1 MVLAGSS
8 QVRCIMNTIPVEICE
23 YREIHDTAGMCF
35 PFCVFLYV
43 AKGSLS
49 VSFGAEPLMLE
60 HSDLVF
66 LPPGR
71 SLSCSSQGSRILL
84 LGLSDSFVDDHLN
97 VRPLPLLISPLE
109 PEKDYLPLKR
119 HILTIASRDRDSDC
133 DDLFVTGTVY
143 LLLSELR
150 SLIPENAAASGSSR
164 YAERVR
170 RIAEYID
177 LHYADNFSLTDLANA
192 FYLTPQYLST
202 FFREHFSSNFKTYLT
217 DKRLFYSLRDLRN
230 TRIPISEIA
239 LKNGFTSVS
248 AYQKNFLKVY
258 GCSPSEFRARHLK
271 KQAEAASGIRQ
282 TDFPSGRGKSIALAN
297 IAPEHTDFPNENGKA
312 FSLAN
317 AAPEQPGFSNE
328 NGKALSLANAA
339 PEHIDFPN
347 NPAQIAENAGVPVHL
362 SLSADCEARRLPHVN
377 RMINADSVHNLLSDR
392 FRLRLLRFCRDMHI
406 TCVRIKGLISSS
418 FIPMILPHYEHYYQN
433 VNTVLSFFFENGI
446 TPFIELSKLEMQFG
460 EEAFIAPHYNY
471 VARNERSFRLLE
483 SFLRHV
489 TRRWPASWLNS
500 WIFELSMLPRD
511 SADSY
516 AEYLSRVQK
525 LIRTYIP
532 GAAVGGPG
540 YDSNLYR
547 PHPEQILRAY
557 AQHNLHPDFFSAS
570 LHFLKKQDSD
580 TVGISS
586 DPDYLISNCRKLRD
600 LMTRSGLNLPLY
612 ITEWSAAALPSLPV
626 TASLYQSAFI
636 AGTWSR
642 LDSVCDLAGYSLFCD
657 TERTEN
663 FYDPAIYH
671 FGCGLLGNNFMPY
684 ASYYAYA
691 LCASLGNEVLAE
703 GSFYRFIRAEE
714 NHYQLLVFH
723 YSHFRPYSDPEITD
737 VTDFDRVYHL
747 FEENPPMD
755 LRIVIRGLKPGL
767 YRTTRT
773 SIDRDHGS
781 FLDTLIGEYTHSNI
795 GKVEFLQHTRM
806 PSGVQ
811 KDHRTDSSLPQERS
825 TYIRISDTMNIQLI
839 LEPHAVCLISLRRL
853 I

>member
-1 MVLAGSS
+1 
-8 QVRCIMNTIPVEICE
+8 MNTIPVEICE
-23 YREIHDTAGMCF
+23 YREIHDTTGICF
-35 PFCVFLYV
+35 PFCLFLYV

-49 VSFGAEPLMLE
+49 VSFGAEPLILE
-60 HSDLVF
+60 HSDLAF

-71 SLSCSSQGSRILL
+71 SFSCTSQGSRILL

-119 HILTIASRDRDSDC
+119 HILAIASRDRDSGC

-150 SLIPENAAASGSSR
+150 SLMPENTSASGSSR

-202 FFREHFSSNFKTYLT
+202 FFREHFSTNFKTYLT

-239 LKNGFTSVS
+239 LKNGFASVS

-258 GCSPSEFRARHLK
+258 GCSPSEFRARHQK

-282 TDFPSGRGKSIALAN
+282 TDLPSERGKSFALAN
-297 IAPEHTDFPNENGKA
+297 TAPEQTDFP
-312 FSLAN
+312 
-317 AAPEQPGFSNE
+317 
-328 NGKALSLANAA
+328 
-339 PEHIDFPN
+339 EH
-347 NPAQIAENAGVPVHL
+347 PAQIAENAGVPVHL
-362 SLSADCEARRLPHVN
+362 SLHADCEARRLPHVN

-446 TPFIELSKLEMQFG
+446 VPFIELSKLEMQFG

-489 TRRWPASWLNS
+489 TRRWPASWLNN

-516 AEYLSRVQK
+516 AEYLSRVQE

-547 PHPEQILRAY
+547 PAPEQILRAY
-557 AQHNLHPDFFSAS
+557 ARHNLHPDFFSAS
-570 LHFLKKQDSD
+570 LHFLKKQSSDS
-580 TVGISS
+580 VSISS

-600 LMTRSGLNLPLY
+600 IMARSGLNLPLY

-636 AGTWSR
+636 ACTWSR

-657 TERTEN
+657 TERTES

-795 GKVEFLQHTRM
+795 GKVEFLQHSRM
-806 PSGVQ
+806 PSGVR
-811 KDHRTDSSLPQERS
+811 KDYHTDSSLPQERN
-825 TYIRISDTMNIQLI
+825 TYIRISDTMDIQLI
-839 LEPHAVCLISLRRL
+839 LEPHAVCLINLRRL

>member
-1 MVLAGSS
+1 
-8 QVRCIMNTIPVEICE
+8 MNTIPVEICE
-23 YREIHDTAGMCF
+23 YREIHDTTGICF
-35 PFCVFLYV
+35 PFCLFLYV

-49 VSFGAEPLMLE
+49 VSFGAEPLILE
-60 HSDLVF
+60 HSDLAF

-71 SLSCSSQGSRILL
+71 SFSCTSQDSRILL

-119 HILTIASRDRDSDC
+119 HILAIASRDRDSGC

-150 SLIPENAAASGSSR
+150 SLMPENTSASGSSR

-202 FFREHFSSNFKTYLT
+202 FFREHFSTNFKTYLT

-239 LKNGFTSVS
+239 LKNGFASVS

-258 GCSPSEFRARHLK
+258 GCSPSEFRARHQK

-282 TDFPSGRGKSIALAN
+282 TDLPSERGKSFALAN
-297 IAPEHTDFPNENGKA
+297 TAPEQTDFP
-312 FSLAN
+312 
-317 AAPEQPGFSNE
+317 
-328 NGKALSLANAA
+328 
-339 PEHIDFPN
+339 EH
-347 NPAQIAENAGVPVHL
+347 PAQIAENAGVPVHL
-362 SLSADCEARRLPHVN
+362 SLHADCEARRLPHVN

-446 TPFIELSKLEMQFG
+446 VPFIELSKLEMQFG

-489 TRRWPASWLNS
+489 TRRWPASWLNN

-516 AEYLSRVQK
+516 AEYLSRVQE

-547 PHPEQILRAY
+547 PAPEQILRAY
-557 AQHNLHPDFFSAS
+557 ARHNLHPDFFSAS
-570 LHFLKKQDSD
+570 LHFLKKQSSDS
-580 TVGISS
+580 VSISS

-600 LMTRSGLNLPLY
+600 IMARSGLNLPLY
-612 ITEWSAAALPSLPV
+612 ITEWSAAALPSMPV

-636 AGTWSR
+636 ACTWSR

-657 TERTEN
+657 TERTES

-795 GKVEFLQHTRM
+795 GKVEFLQHSRM
-806 PSGVQ
+806 PSGVR
-811 KDHRTDSSLPQERS
+811 KDYHTDSSLPQERN
-825 TYIRISDTMNIQLI
+825 TYIRISDTMDIQLI
-839 LEPHAVCLISLRRL
+839 LEPHAVCLINLRRL

>member
-1 MVLAGSS
+1 
-8 QVRCIMNTIPVEICE
+8 MNTIPVEICE
-23 YREIHDTAGMCF
+23 YREIHDTTGICF
-35 PFCVFLYV
+35 PFCLFLYV

-49 VSFGAEPLMLE
+49 VSFGAEPLILE
-60 HSDLVF
+60 HSDLAF

-71 SLSCSSQGSRILL
+71 SFSCTSQDSRILL

-119 HILTIASRDRDSDC
+119 HILAIASRDRDSGC

-150 SLIPENAAASGSSR
+150 SLMPENTSASGSSR

-202 FFREHFSSNFKTYLT
+202 FFREHFSTNFKTYLT

-239 LKNGFTSVS
+239 LKNGFASVS

-258 GCSPSEFRARHLK
+258 GCSPSEFRARHQK

-282 TDFPSGRGKSIALAN
+282 TDLPSERGKSFALAN
-297 IAPEHTDFPNENGKA
+297 TAPEQTDFP
-312 FSLAN
+312 
-317 AAPEQPGFSNE
+317 
-328 NGKALSLANAA
+328 
-339 PEHIDFPN
+339 EH
-347 NPAQIAENAGVPVHL
+347 PAQIAENAGVPVHL
-362 SLSADCEARRLPHVN
+362 SLHADCEARRLPHVN

-446 TPFIELSKLEMQFG
+446 VPFIELSKLEMQFG

-489 TRRWPASWLNS
+489 TRRWPASWLNN

-516 AEYLSRVQK
+516 AEYLSRVQE

-547 PHPEQILRAY
+547 PAPEQILRAY
-557 AQHNLHPDFFSAS
+557 ARHNLHPDFFSAS
-570 LHFLKKQDSD
+570 LHFLKKQSSDS
-580 TVGISS
+580 VSISS

-600 LMTRSGLNLPLY
+600 IMARSGLNLPLY

-636 AGTWSR
+636 ACTWSR

-657 TERTEN
+657 TERTES

-723 YSHFRPYSDPEITD
+723 YSHFQPYSDPEITD

-795 GKVEFLQHTRM
+795 GKVEFLQHSRM
-806 PSGVQ
+806 PSGVR
-811 KDHRTDSSLPQERS
+811 KDYHTDSSLPQERN
-825 TYIRISDTMNIQLI
+825 TYIRISDTMDIQLI
-839 LEPHAVCLISLRRL
+839 LEPHAVCLINLRRL

>member
-1 MVLAGSS
+1 
-8 QVRCIMNTIPVEICE
+8 MNTIPVEICE

-239 LKNGFTSVS
+239 LKNGFASVS

-297 IAPEHTDFPNENGKA
+297 IAPEHTDFP
-312 FSLAN
+312 
-317 AAPEQPGFSNE
+317 NE

-737 VTDFDRVYHL
+737 VTDLYH
-747 FEENPPMD
+747 
-755 LRIVIRGLKPGL
+755 I
-767 YRTTRT
+767 TRT

-811 KDHRTDSSLPQERS
+811 KDYRTDSSLPQERS
-825 TYIRISDTMNIQLI
+825 TYIRISDTMDIQLI

>member
-1 MVLAGSS
+1 
-8 QVRCIMNTIPVEICE
+8 MNTIPVEICE
-23 YREIHDTAGMCF
+23 YREIHDTTGICF
-35 PFCVFLYV
+35 PFCLFLYV

-49 VSFGAEPLMLE
+49 VSFGAEPLILE
-60 HSDLVF
+60 HSDLAF

-71 SLSCSSQGSRILL
+71 SFSCTSQGSRILL

-119 HILTIASRDRDSDC
+119 HILAIASRDRDSGC

-150 SLIPENAAASGSSR
+150 SLMPENTSASGSNR

-202 FFREHFSSNFKTYLT
+202 FFREHFSTNFKTYLT

-239 LKNGFTSVS
+239 LKNGFASVS

-258 GCSPSEFRARHLK
+258 GCSPSEFRARHQK

-282 TDFPSGRGKSIALAN
+282 TDLPSERGKSFALAN
-297 IAPEHTDFPNENGKA
+297 TAPEQTDFP
-312 FSLAN
+312 
-317 AAPEQPGFSNE
+317 
-328 NGKALSLANAA
+328 
-339 PEHIDFPN
+339 EH
-347 NPAQIAENAGVPVHL
+347 PAQIAENAGVPVHL
-362 SLSADCEARRLPHVN
+362 SLHADCEARRLPHVN

-446 TPFIELSKLEMQFG
+446 VPFIELSKLEMQFG

-489 TRRWPASWLNS
+489 TRRWPASWLNN

-516 AEYLSRVQK
+516 AEYLSRVQE

-547 PHPEQILRAY
+547 PAPEQILRAY
-557 AQHNLHPDFFSAS
+557 ARHNLHPDFFSAS
-570 LHFLKKQDSD
+570 LHFLKKQSSDS
-580 TVGISS
+580 VSISS

-600 LMTRSGLNLPLY
+600 IMARSGLNLPLY

-795 GKVEFLQHTRM
+795 GKVEFLQHSRM
-806 PSGVQ
+806 PSGVR
-811 KDHRTDSSLPQERS
+811 KDYHTDSSLPQERN
-825 TYIRISDTMNIQLI
+825 TYIRISDTMDIQLI
-839 LEPHAVCLISLRRL
+839 LEPHAVCLINLRRL

>member
-1 MVLAGSS
+1 
-8 QVRCIMNTIPVEICE
+8 MNTIPVEICE
-23 YREIHDTAGMCF
+23 YREIHDTTGICF
-35 PFCVFLYV
+35 PFCLFLYV

-49 VSFGAEPLMLE
+49 VSFGAEPLILE
-60 HSDLVF
+60 HSDLAF

-71 SLSCSSQGSRILL
+71 SFSCTSQGSRILL

-119 HILTIASRDRDSDC
+119 HILAIASRDRDSGC

-150 SLIPENAAASGSSR
+150 SLMPENTSASGSNR

-239 LKNGFTSVS
+239 LKNGFASVS

-258 GCSPSEFRARHLK
+258 GCSPSEFRARHQK

-282 TDFPSGRGKSIALAN
+282 TDLPSERGKSFALAN
-297 IAPEHTDFPNENGKA
+297 TAPEQTDFP
-312 FSLAN
+312 
-317 AAPEQPGFSNE
+317 
-328 NGKALSLANAA
+328 
-339 PEHIDFPN
+339 EH
-347 NPAQIAENAGVPVHL
+347 PAQIAENAGVPVHL
-362 SLSADCEARRLPHVN
+362 SLHADCEARRLPHVN

-446 TPFIELSKLEMQFG
+446 VPFIELSKLEMQFG

-489 TRRWPASWLNS
+489 TRRWPASWLNN

-516 AEYLSRVQK
+516 AEYLSRVQE

-547 PHPEQILRAY
+547 PAPEQILRAY
-557 AQHNLHPDFFSAS
+557 ARHNLHPDFFSAS
-570 LHFLKKQDSD
+570 LHFLKKQSSDS
-580 TVGISS
+580 VSISS

-600 LMTRSGLNLPLY
+600 IIARSGLNLPLY

-636 AGTWSR
+636 ACTWSR

-657 TERTEN
+657 TERTES

-795 GKVEFLQHTRM
+795 GKVEFLQHSRM
-806 PSGVQ
+806 PSGVR
-811 KDHRTDSSLPQERS
+811 KDYHTDSSLPQERN
-825 TYIRISDTMNIQLI
+825 TYIRISDTMDIQLI
-839 LEPHAVCLISLRRL
+839 LEPHAVCLINLRRL

>member
-1 MVLAGSS
+1 
-8 QVRCIMNTIPVEICE
+8 MNTIPVEICE
-23 YREIHDTAGMCF
+23 YREIHDTTGICF
-35 PFCVFLYV
+35 PFCLFLYV

-49 VSFGAEPLMLE
+49 VSFGAEPLILE
-60 HSDLVF
+60 HSDLAF

-71 SLSCSSQGSRILL
+71 SFSCTSQGSRILL

-119 HILTIASRDRDSDC
+119 HILAIASRDRDSGC

-150 SLIPENAAASGSSR
+150 SLMPENTSASGSSR

-239 LKNGFTSVS
+239 LKNGFASVS

-258 GCSPSEFRARHLK
+258 GCSPSEFRARHQK

-282 TDFPSGRGKSIALAN
+282 TDLPSERGKSFALAN
-297 IAPEHTDFPNENGKA
+297 TAPEQTDFP
-312 FSLAN
+312 
-317 AAPEQPGFSNE
+317 
-328 NGKALSLANAA
+328 
-339 PEHIDFPN
+339 EH
-347 NPAQIAENAGVPVHL
+347 PAQITENTGVPVHL
-362 SLSADCEARRLPHVN
+362 SLHADCEARRLPHVN

-446 TPFIELSKLEMQFG
+446 VPFIELSKLEMQFG

-489 TRRWPASWLNS
+489 TRRWPASWLNN

-516 AEYLSRVQK
+516 AEYLSRVQE

-547 PHPEQILRAY
+547 PAPEQILRAY
-557 AQHNLHPDFFSAS
+557 ARHNLHPDFFSAS
-570 LHFLKKQDSD
+570 LHFLKKQSSDS
-580 TVGISS
+580 VSISS

-600 LMTRSGLNLPLY
+600 IMARSGLNLPLY
-612 ITEWSAAALPSLPV
+612 ITEWSAAALPSMPV

-636 AGTWSR
+636 ACTWSR

-657 TERTEN
+657 TERTES

-795 GKVEFLQHTRM
+795 GKVEFLQHSRM
-806 PSGVQ
+806 PSGVR
-811 KDHRTDSSLPQERS
+811 KDYHTDSSLPQERN
-825 TYIRISDTMNIQLI
+825 TYIRISDTMDIQLI
-839 LEPHAVCLISLRRL
+839 LEPHAVCLINLRRL

>member
-1 MVLAGSS
+1 MPAYISQHRAMVLAGSS

-23 YREIHDTAGMCF
+23 YREIHNTTGMCF

-202 FFREHFSSNFKTYLT
+202 FFREHFSTNFKTYLT

-239 LKNGFTSVS
+239 LKNGFASVS

-258 GCSPSEFRARHLK
+258 GCSPSEFRARHQK

-282 TDFPSGRGKSIALAN
+282 TDLPSERGKSFALAN
-297 IAPEHTDFPNENGKA
+297 TAPEQTDFP
-312 FSLAN
+312 
-317 AAPEQPGFSNE
+317 
-328 NGKALSLANAA
+328 
-339 PEHIDFPN
+339 EH
-347 NPAQIAENAGVPVHL
+347 PAQITENTGVPVHL
-362 SLSADCEARRLPHVN
+362 SLHADCEARRLPHVN

-446 TPFIELSKLEMQFG
+446 VPFIELSKLEMQFG

-489 TRRWPASWLNS
+489 TRRWPASWLNN

-570 LHFLKKQDSD
+570 LHFLKKQSSDS
-580 TVGISS
+580 VSISS

-600 LMTRSGLNLPLY
+600 IMARSGLNLPLY

-737 VTDFDRVYHL
+737 VTDFDRVYQL

-767 YRTTRT
+767 YHITRT

-825 TYIRISDTMNIQLI
+825 TYIRISDTMDIQLI

>member
-1 MVLAGSS
+1 
-8 QVRCIMNTIPVEICE
+8 MNTIPVEICE
-23 YREIHDTAGMCF
+23 YREIHDTTGICF
-35 PFCVFLYV
+35 PFCLFLYV

-49 VSFGAEPLMLE
+49 VSFGAEPLILE
-60 HSDLVF
+60 HSDLAF

-71 SLSCSSQGSRILL
+71 SFSCTSQGSRILL

-119 HILTIASRDRDSDC
+119 HILAIASRDRDSGC

-150 SLIPENAAASGSSR
+150 SLMPENTSASGSNR

-202 FFREHFSSNFKTYLT
+202 FFREHFSTNFKTYLT

-239 LKNGFTSVS
+239 LKNGFASVS

-258 GCSPSEFRARHLK
+258 GCSPSEFRARHQK

-282 TDFPSGRGKSIALAN
+282 TDLPSERGKSFALAN
-297 IAPEHTDFPNENGKA
+297 TAPEQTDFP
-312 FSLAN
+312 
-317 AAPEQPGFSNE
+317 
-328 NGKALSLANAA
+328 
-339 PEHIDFPN
+339 EH
-347 NPAQIAENAGVPVHL
+347 PAQIAENAGVPVHL
-362 SLSADCEARRLPHVN
+362 SLHADCEARRLPHVN

-446 TPFIELSKLEMQFG
+446 VPFIELSKLEMQFG

-489 TRRWPASWLNS
+489 TRRWPASWLNN

-516 AEYLSRVQK
+516 AEYLSRVQE

-547 PHPEQILRAY
+547 PAPEQILRAY
-557 AQHNLHPDFFSAS
+557 ARHNLHPDFFSAS
-570 LHFLKKQDSD
+570 LHFLKKQSSDS
-580 TVGISS
+580 VSISS

-600 LMTRSGLNLPLY
+600 IMARSGLNLPLY

-636 AGTWSR
+636 ACTWSR

-657 TERTEN
+657 TERTES

-795 GKVEFLQHTRM
+795 GKVEFLQHSRM
-806 PSGVQ
+806 PSGVR
-811 KDHRTDSSLPQERS
+811 KDYHTDSSLPQERN
-825 TYIRISDTMNIQLI
+825 TYIRISDTMDIQLI
-839 LEPHAVCLISLRRL
+839 LEPHAVCLINLRRL

>member
-1 MVLAGSS
+1 
-8 QVRCIMNTIPVEICE
+8 MNTIPVEICE
-23 YREIHDTAGMCF
+23 YREIHDTTGICF
-35 PFCVFLYV
+35 PFCLFLYV

-49 VSFGAEPLMLE
+49 VSFGAEPLILE
-60 HSDLVF
+60 HSDLAF

-71 SLSCSSQGSRILL
+71 SFSCTSQGSRILL

-119 HILTIASRDRDSDC
+119 HILAIASRDRDSGC

-150 SLIPENAAASGSSR
+150 SLMPENTSASGSNR

-202 FFREHFSSNFKTYLT
+202 FFREHFSTNFKTYLT

-239 LKNGFTSVS
+239 LKNGFASVS

-258 GCSPSEFRARHLK
+258 GCSPSEFRARHQK

-282 TDFPSGRGKSIALAN
+282 TDLPSERGKSFALAN
-297 IAPEHTDFPNENGKA
+297 TAPEQTDFP
-312 FSLAN
+312 
-317 AAPEQPGFSNE
+317 
-328 NGKALSLANAA
+328 
-339 PEHIDFPN
+339 EH
-347 NPAQIAENAGVPVHL
+347 PAQITENTGVPVHL
-362 SLSADCEARRLPHVN
+362 SLHADCEARRLPHVN

-446 TPFIELSKLEMQFG
+446 VPFIELSKLEMQFG

-489 TRRWPASWLNS
+489 TRRWPASWLNN

-516 AEYLSRVQK
+516 AEYLSRVQE

-547 PHPEQILRAY
+547 PAPEQILRAY
-557 AQHNLHPDFFSAS
+557 ARHNLHPDFFSAS
-570 LHFLKKQDSD
+570 LHFLKKQSSDS
-580 TVGISS
+580 VSISS

-600 LMTRSGLNLPLY
+600 IMARSGLNLPLY
-612 ITEWSAAALPSLPV
+612 ITEWSAAALPSMPV

-636 AGTWSR
+636 ACTWSR

-657 TERTEN
+657 TERTES

-737 VTDFDRVYHL
+737 VTD
-747 FEENPPMD
+747 
-755 LRIVIRGLKPGL
+755 
-767 YRTTRT
+767 
-773 SIDRDHGS
+773 
-781 FLDTLIGEYTHSNI
+781 
-795 GKVEFLQHTRM
+795 
-806 PSGVQ
+806 
-811 KDHRTDSSLPQERS
+811 
-825 TYIRISDTMNIQLI
+825 
-839 LEPHAVCLISLRRL
+839 
-853 I
+853 

>member
-1 MVLAGSS
+1 
-8 QVRCIMNTIPVEICE
+8 MNTIPVEICE
-23 YREIHDTAGMCF
+23 YREIHDTTGICF
-35 PFCVFLYV
+35 PFCLFLYV

-49 VSFGAEPLMLE
+49 VSFGAEPLILE
-60 HSDLVF
+60 HSDLAF

-71 SLSCSSQGSRILL
+71 SFSCTSQGSRILL

-119 HILTIASRDRDSDC
+119 HILAIASRDRDSGC

-150 SLIPENAAASGSSR
+150 SLMPENTSASGSSR

-202 FFREHFSSNFKTYLT
+202 FFREHFSTNFKTYLT

-239 LKNGFTSVS
+239 LKNGFASVS

-258 GCSPSEFRARHLK
+258 GCSPSEFRARHQK

-282 TDFPSGRGKSIALAN
+282 TDLPSERGKSFALAN
-297 IAPEHTDFPNENGKA
+297 TAPEQTDFP
-312 FSLAN
+312 
-317 AAPEQPGFSNE
+317 
-328 NGKALSLANAA
+328 
-339 PEHIDFPN
+339 EH
-347 NPAQIAENAGVPVHL
+347 PAQIAENAGVPVHL
-362 SLSADCEARRLPHVN
+362 SLHADCEARRLPHVN

-446 TPFIELSKLEMQFG
+446 VPFIELSKLEMQFG

-489 TRRWPASWLNS
+489 TRRWPASWLNN

-516 AEYLSRVQK
+516 AEYLSRVQE

-547 PHPEQILRAY
+547 PAPEQILRAY
-557 AQHNLHPDFFSAS
+557 ARHNLHPDFFSAS
-570 LHFLKKQDSD
+570 LHFLKKQSSDS
-580 TVGISS
+580 VSISS

-600 LMTRSGLNLPLY
+600 IMARSGLNLPLY
-612 ITEWSAAALPSLPV
+612 ITEWSAAALPSMPV

-636 AGTWSR
+636 ACTWSR

-657 TERTEN
+657 TERTES

-723 YSHFRPYSDPEITD
+723 YSHFRPYSDPESTD
-737 VTDFDRVYHL
+737 VTDFDRVYQL

-795 GKVEFLQHTRM
+795 GKVEFLQHSRM
-806 PSGVQ
+806 PSGVR
-811 KDHRTDSSLPQERS
+811 KDYHTDSSLPQERN
-825 TYIRISDTMNIQLI
+825 TYIRISDTMDIQLI
-839 LEPHAVCLISLRRL
+839 LEPHAVCLINLRRL

>member
-1 MVLAGSS
+1 
-8 QVRCIMNTIPVEICE
+8 MNTIPVEICE
-23 YREIHDTAGMCF
+23 YREIHDTTGICF
-35 PFCVFLYV
+35 PFCLFLYV

-49 VSFGAEPLMLE
+49 VSFGAEPLILE
-60 HSDLVF
+60 HSDLAF

-71 SLSCSSQGSRILL
+71 SFSCTSQGSRILL

-119 HILTIASRDRDSDC
+119 HILAIASRDRDSGC

-164 YAERVR
+164 YAQRVR

-258 GCSPSEFRARHLK
+258 GCSPSEFRARHQK

-282 TDFPSGRGKSIALAN
+282 TDLPSERGKSFALAN
-297 IAPEHTDFPNENGKA
+297 TAPEQTDFP
-312 FSLAN
+312 
-317 AAPEQPGFSNE
+317 
-328 NGKALSLANAA
+328 
-339 PEHIDFPN
+339 EH
-347 NPAQIAENAGVPVHL
+347 PAQIAENAGVPVHL
-362 SLSADCEARRLPHVN
+362 SLHADCEARRLPHVN

-446 TPFIELSKLEMQFG
+446 VPFIELSKLEMQFG

-489 TRRWPASWLNS
+489 TRRWPASWLNN

-516 AEYLSRVQK
+516 AEYLSRVQE

-547 PHPEQILRAY
+547 PAPEQILRAY
-557 AQHNLHPDFFSAS
+557 ARHNLHPDFFSAS
-570 LHFLKKQDSD
+570 LHFLKKQSSDS
-580 TVGISS
+580 VSISS

-600 LMTRSGLNLPLY
+600 IMARSGLNLPLY
-612 ITEWSAAALPSLPV
+612 ITEWSAAALPSMPV

-636 AGTWSR
+636 ACTWSR

-657 TERTEN
+657 TERTES

-795 GKVEFLQHTRM
+795 GKVEFLQHSRM
-806 PSGVQ
+806 PSGVR
-811 KDHRTDSSLPQERS
+811 KDYHTDSSLPQERN
-825 TYIRISDTMNIQLI
+825 TYIRISDTMDIQLI
-839 LEPHAVCLISLRRL
+839 LEPHAVCLINLRRL

>member
-1 MVLAGSS
+1 
-8 QVRCIMNTIPVEICE
+8 MNTIPVEICE
-23 YREIHDTAGMCF
+23 YREIHDTTGICF
-35 PFCVFLYV
+35 PFCLFLYV

-49 VSFGAEPLMLE
+49 VSFGAEPLILE
-60 HSDLVF
+60 HSDLAF

-71 SLSCSSQGSRILL
+71 SFSCTSQGSRILL

-119 HILTIASRDRDSDC
+119 HILAIASRDRDSGC

-202 FFREHFSSNFKTYLT
+202 FFREHFSTNFKTYLT

-239 LKNGFTSVS
+239 LKNGFASVS

-258 GCSPSEFRARHLK
+258 GCSPSEFRARHQK

-282 TDFPSGRGKSIALAN
+282 TDLPSERGKSFALAN
-297 IAPEHTDFPNENGKA
+297 TAPEQTDFP
-312 FSLAN
+312 
-317 AAPEQPGFSNE
+317 
-328 NGKALSLANAA
+328 
-339 PEHIDFPN
+339 EH
-347 NPAQIAENAGVPVHL
+347 PAQIAENAGVPVHL
-362 SLSADCEARRLPHVN
+362 SLHADCEARRLPHVN

-446 TPFIELSKLEMQFG
+446 VPFIELSKLEMQFG

-489 TRRWPASWLNS
+489 TRRWPASWLNN

-516 AEYLSRVQK
+516 AEYLSRVQE

-547 PHPEQILRAY
+547 PAPEQILRAY
-557 AQHNLHPDFFSAS
+557 ARHNLHPDFFSAS
-570 LHFLKKQDSD
+570 LHFLKKQSSDS
-580 TVGISS
+580 VSISS

-600 LMTRSGLNLPLY
+600 IMARSGLNLPLY

-636 AGTWSR
+636 ACTWSR

-657 TERTEN
+657 TERTES

-795 GKVEFLQHTRM
+795 GKVEFLQHSRM
-806 PSGVQ
+806 PSGVR
-811 KDHRTDSSLPQERS
+811 KDYHTDSSLPQERN
-825 TYIRISDTMNIQLI
+825 TYIRISDTMDIQLI
-839 LEPHAVCLISLRRL
+839 LEPHAVCLINLRRL

>member
-1 MVLAGSS
+1 
-8 QVRCIMNTIPVEICE
+8 MNTIPVEICE
-23 YREIHDTAGMCF
+23 YREIHDTTGICF
-35 PFCVFLYV
+35 PFCLFLYV

-49 VSFGAEPLMLE
+49 VSFGAEPLILE
-60 HSDLVF
+60 HSDLAF

-71 SLSCSSQGSRILL
+71 SFSCTSQGSRILL

-119 HILTIASRDRDSDC
+119 HILAIASRDRDSGC

-150 SLIPENAAASGSSR
+150 SLMPENTSASGSNR

-202 FFREHFSSNFKTYLT
+202 FFREHFSTNFKTYLT

-239 LKNGFTSVS
+239 LKNGFASVS

-258 GCSPSEFRARHLK
+258 GCSPSEFRARHQK

-282 TDFPSGRGKSIALAN
+282 TDLPSERGKSFALAN
-297 IAPEHTDFPNENGKA
+297 TAPEQTDFP
-312 FSLAN
+312 
-317 AAPEQPGFSNE
+317 
-328 NGKALSLANAA
+328 
-339 PEHIDFPN
+339 EH
-347 NPAQIAENAGVPVHL
+347 PAQIAENAGVPVHL
-362 SLSADCEARRLPHVN
+362 SLHADCEARRLPHVN

-489 TRRWPASWLNS
+489 TRRWPASWLNN

-516 AEYLSRVQK
+516 AEYLSRVQE

-547 PHPEQILRAY
+547 PAPEQILRAY
-557 AQHNLHPDFFSAS
+557 ARHNLHPDFFSAS
-570 LHFLKKQDSD
+570 LHFLKKQSSDS
-580 TVGISS
+580 VSISS

-600 LMTRSGLNLPLY
+600 IMARSGLNLPLY
-612 ITEWSAAALPSLPV
+612 ITEWSAAALPSMPV

-636 AGTWSR
+636 ACTWSR

-657 TERTEN
+657 TERTES

-737 VTDFDRVYHL
+737 VTDF
-747 FEENPPMD
+747 
-755 LRIVIRGLKPGL
+755 GL

-795 GKVEFLQHTRM
+795 GKVEFLQHSRM
-806 PSGVQ
+806 PSGVR
-811 KDHRTDSSLPQERS
+811 KDYHTDSSLPQERN
-825 TYIRISDTMNIQLI
+825 TYIRISDTMDIQLI
-839 LEPHAVCLISLRRL
+839 LEPHAVCLINLRRL

>member
-1 MVLAGSS
+1 
-8 QVRCIMNTIPVEICE
+8 MNTIPVEICE
-23 YREIHDTAGMCF
+23 YREIHDTTGICF
-35 PFCVFLYV
+35 PFCLFLYV

-49 VSFGAEPLMLE
+49 VSFGAEPLILE
-60 HSDLVF
+60 HSDLAF

-71 SLSCSSQGSRILL
+71 SFSCTSQGSRILL

-119 HILTIASRDRDSDC
+119 HILTIASRDRDSGC

-150 SLIPENAAASGSSR
+150 SLMPENTSASGSSR

-202 FFREHFSSNFKTYLT
+202 FFREHFSTNFKTYLT

-239 LKNGFTSVS
+239 LKNGFASVS

-258 GCSPSEFRARHLK
+258 GCSPSEFRARHQK

-282 TDFPSGRGKSIALAN
+282 TDLPSERGKSFALAN
-297 IAPEHTDFPNENGKA
+297 TAPEQTDFP
-312 FSLAN
+312 
-317 AAPEQPGFSNE
+317 
-328 NGKALSLANAA
+328 
-339 PEHIDFPN
+339 EH
-347 NPAQIAENAGVPVHL
+347 PAQIAENAGVPVHL
-362 SLSADCEARRLPHVN
+362 SLHADCEARRLPHVN

-446 TPFIELSKLEMQFG
+446 VPFIELSKLEMQFG

-489 TRRWPASWLNS
+489 TRRWPASWLNN

-516 AEYLSRVQK
+516 AEYLSRVQE

-547 PHPEQILRAY
+547 PAPEQILRAY
-557 AQHNLHPDFFSAS
+557 ARHNLHPDFFSAS
-570 LHFLKKQDSD
+570 LHFLKKQSSDS
-580 TVGISS
+580 VSISS

-600 LMTRSGLNLPLY
+600 IMARSGLNLPLY

-636 AGTWSR
+636 ACTWSR

-657 TERTEN
+657 TERTES

-795 GKVEFLQHTRM
+795 GKVEFLQHSRM
-806 PSGVQ
+806 PSGVR
-811 KDHRTDSSLPQERS
+811 KDYHTDSSLPQERN
-825 TYIRISDTMNIQLI
+825 TYIRISDTMDIQLI
-839 LEPHAVCLISLRRL
+839 LEPHAVCLINLRRL

>member
-1 MVLAGSS
+1 
-8 QVRCIMNTIPVEICE
+8 MNTIPVEICE
-23 YREIHDTAGMCF
+23 YREIHDTTGICF
-35 PFCVFLYV
+35 PFCLFLYV

-49 VSFGAEPLMLE
+49 VSFGAEPLILE
-60 HSDLVF
+60 HSDLAF

-71 SLSCSSQGSRILL
+71 SFSCTSQGSRILL

-119 HILTIASRDRDSDC
+119 HILAIASRDRDSGC

-150 SLIPENAAASGSSR
+150 SLMPENTSASGSSR

-202 FFREHFSSNFKTYLT
+202 FFREHFSTNFKTYLT

-239 LKNGFTSVS
+239 LKNGFASVS

-258 GCSPSEFRARHLK
+258 GCSPSEFRARHQK

-282 TDFPSGRGKSIALAN
+282 TDLPSERGKSFALAN
-297 IAPEHTDFPNENGKA
+297 TAPEQTDFP
-312 FSLAN
+312 
-317 AAPEQPGFSNE
+317 
-328 NGKALSLANAA
+328 
-339 PEHIDFPN
+339 EH
-347 NPAQIAENAGVPVHL
+347 PAQIAENAGVPVHL
-362 SLSADCEARRLPHVN
+362 SLHADCDARRLPHVN

-489 TRRWPASWLNS
+489 TRRWPASWLNN

-516 AEYLSRVQK
+516 AEYLSRVQE

-547 PHPEQILRAY
+547 PAPEQILRAY
-557 AQHNLHPDFFSAS
+557 ARHNLHPDFFSAS
-570 LHFLKKQDSD
+570 LHFLKKQSSDS
-580 TVGISS
+580 VSISS

-600 LMTRSGLNLPLY
+600 IMARSGLNLPLY

-636 AGTWSR
+636 ACTWSR

-657 TERTEN
+657 TERTES

-795 GKVEFLQHTRM
+795 GKVEFLQHSRM
-806 PSGVQ
+806 PSGVR
-811 KDHRTDSSLPQERS
+811 KDYHTDSSLPQERN
-825 TYIRISDTMNIQLI
+825 TYIRISDTMDIQLI
-839 LEPHAVCLISLRRL
+839 LEPHAVCLINLRRL

>member
-1 MVLAGSS
+1 
-8 QVRCIMNTIPVEICE
+8 MNTIPVEICE
-23 YREIHDTAGMCF
+23 YREIHDTTGICF
-35 PFCVFLYV
+35 PFCLFLYV

-49 VSFGAEPLMLE
+49 VSFGAEPLILE
-60 HSDLVF
+60 HSDLAF

-71 SLSCSSQGSRILL
+71 SFSCTSQGSRILL

-119 HILTIASRDRDSDC
+119 HILAIASRDRDSGC

-150 SLIPENAAASGSSR
+150 SLMPENTSASGSSR

-202 FFREHFSSNFKTYLT
+202 FFREHFSTNFKTYLT

-239 LKNGFTSVS
+239 LKNGFASVS

-258 GCSPSEFRARHLK
+258 GCSPSEFRARHQK

-282 TDFPSGRGKSIALAN
+282 TDLPSERGKSFALAN
-297 IAPEHTDFPNENGKA
+297 TAPEQTDFP
-312 FSLAN
+312 
-317 AAPEQPGFSNE
+317 
-328 NGKALSLANAA
+328 
-339 PEHIDFPN
+339 EH
-347 NPAQIAENAGVPVHL
+347 PAQITENTGVPVHL
-362 SLSADCEARRLPHVN
+362 SLHADCDARRLPHVN

-446 TPFIELSKLEMQFG
+446 VPFIELSKLEMQFG

-489 TRRWPASWLNS
+489 TRRWPASWLNN

-516 AEYLSRVQK
+516 AEYLSRVQE

-547 PHPEQILRAY
+547 PAPEQILRAY
-557 AQHNLHPDFFSAS
+557 ARHNLHPDFFSAS
-570 LHFLKKQDSD
+570 LHFLKKQSSDS
-580 TVGISS
+580 VSISS

-600 LMTRSGLNLPLY
+600 IMARSGLNLPLY

-636 AGTWSR
+636 ACTWSR

-657 TERTEN
+657 TERTES

-795 GKVEFLQHTRM
+795 GKVEFLQHSRM
-806 PSGVQ
+806 PSGVR
-811 KDHRTDSSLPQERS
+811 KDYHTDSSLPQERN
-825 TYIRISDTMNIQLI
+825 TYIRISDTMDIQLI
-839 LEPHAVCLISLRRL
+839 LEPHAVCLINLRRL

>member
-1 MVLAGSS
+1 
-8 QVRCIMNTIPVEICE
+8 MNTIPVEICE
-23 YREIHDTAGMCF
+23 YREIHDTTGICF
-35 PFCVFLYV
+35 PFCLFLYV

-49 VSFGAEPLMLE
+49 VSFGAEPLILE
-60 HSDLVF
+60 HSDLAF

-71 SLSCSSQGSRILL
+71 SFSCTSQGSRILL

-97 VRPLPLLISPLE
+97 IRPLPLLISPLE

-119 HILTIASRDRDSDC
+119 HILAIASRDRDSGC

-150 SLIPENAAASGSSR
+150 SLMPENTSASGSSR

-202 FFREHFSSNFKTYLT
+202 FFREHFSTNFKTYLT

-239 LKNGFTSVS
+239 LKNGFASVS

-258 GCSPSEFRARHLK
+258 GCSPSEFRARHQK

-282 TDFPSGRGKSIALAN
+282 TDLPSERGKSFALAN
-297 IAPEHTDFPNENGKA
+297 TAPEQTDFP
-312 FSLAN
+312 
-317 AAPEQPGFSNE
+317 
-328 NGKALSLANAA
+328 
-339 PEHIDFPN
+339 EH
-347 NPAQIAENAGVPVHL
+347 PAQITENAGVPVHL
-362 SLSADCEARRLPHVN
+362 SLHADCEARRLPHVN

-446 TPFIELSKLEMQFG
+446 VPFIELSKLEMQFG

-489 TRRWPASWLNS
+489 TRRWPASWLNN

-516 AEYLSRVQK
+516 AEYLSRVQE

-547 PHPEQILRAY
+547 PAPEQILRAY
-557 AQHNLHPDFFSAS
+557 ARHNLHPDFFSAS
-570 LHFLKKQDSD
+570 LHFLKKQSSDS
-580 TVGISS
+580 VSISS

-600 LMTRSGLNLPLY
+600 IMARSGLNLPLY
-612 ITEWSAAALPSLPV
+612 ITEWSAAALPSMPV

-636 AGTWSR
+636 ACTWSR

-657 TERTEN
+657 TERTES

-795 GKVEFLQHTRM
+795 GKVEFLQHSRM
-806 PSGVQ
+806 PSGVR
-811 KDHRTDSSLPQERS
+811 KDYHTDSSLPQERN
-825 TYIRISDTMNIQLI
+825 TYIRISDTMDIQLI
-839 LEPHAVCLISLRRL
+839 LEPHAVCLINLRRL

>member
-150 SLIPENAAASGSSR
+150 SLMPENTSASGSSR

-297 IAPEHTDFPNENGKA
+297 IAPEHTDFP
-312 FSLAN
+312 
-317 AAPEQPGFSNE
+317 NE

-540 YDSNLYR
+540 YDRNLYR

-642 LDSVCDLAGYSLFCD
+642 LDSVCDLAGYSLFCVLSAPKKIIISFWFSI
-657 TERTEN
+657 T
-663 FYDPAIYH
+663 AIS
-671 FGCGLLGNNFMPY
+671 G
-684 ASYYAYA
+684 
-691 LCASLGNEVLAE
+691 
-703 GSFYRFIRAEE
+703 
-714 NHYQLLVFH
+714 
-723 YSHFRPYSDPEITD
+723 
-737 VTDFDRVYHL
+737 
-747 FEENPPMD
+747 
-755 LRIVIRGLKPGL
+755 
-767 YRTTRT
+767 
-773 SIDRDHGS
+773 
-781 FLDTLIGEYTHSNI
+781 
-795 GKVEFLQHTRM
+795 HTRI
-806 PSGVQ
+806 
-811 KDHRTDSSLPQERS
+811 RRS
-825 TYIRISDTMNIQLI
+825 RMSRISTGSTSCSKKI
-839 LEPHAVCLISLRRL
+839 RRWSCAL
-853 I
+853 SSGALSPVSTTSRALP

>member
-1 MVLAGSS
+1 
-8 QVRCIMNTIPVEICE
+8 MNTIPVEICE
-23 YREIHDTAGMCF
+23 YREIHDTTGICF
-35 PFCVFLYV
+35 PFCLFLYV

-49 VSFGAEPLMLE
+49 VSFGAEPLILE
-60 HSDLVF
+60 HSDLAF

-71 SLSCSSQGSRILL
+71 SFSCTSQGSRILL

-119 HILTIASRDRDSDC
+119 HILAIASRDRDSGC

-150 SLIPENAAASGSSR
+150 SLMPENTSASGSSR

-202 FFREHFSSNFKTYLT
+202 FFREHFSTNFKTYLT

-239 LKNGFTSVS
+239 LKNGFASVS

-258 GCSPSEFRARHLK
+258 GCSPSEFRARHQK

-282 TDFPSGRGKSIALAN
+282 TDLPSERGKSFALAN
-297 IAPEHTDFPNENGKA
+297 TAPEQTDFP
-312 FSLAN
+312 
-317 AAPEQPGFSNE
+317 
-328 NGKALSLANAA
+328 
-339 PEHIDFPN
+339 EH
-347 NPAQIAENAGVPVHL
+347 PAQITENTGVPVHL
-362 SLSADCEARRLPHVN
+362 SLHADCEARRLPHVN

-446 TPFIELSKLEMQFG
+446 VPFIELSKLEMQFG

-489 TRRWPASWLNS
+489 TRRWPASWLNN

-570 LHFLKKQDSD
+570 LHFLKKQSSDS
-580 TVGISS
+580 VSIRS

-600 LMTRSGLNLPLY
+600 IMARSGLNLPLY

-636 AGTWSR
+636 ACTWSR

-657 TERTEN
+657 TERTES

-795 GKVEFLQHTRM
+795 GKVEFLQHSRM
-806 PSGVQ
+806 PSGVR
-811 KDHRTDSSLPQERS
+811 KDYHTDSSLPQERN
-825 TYIRISDTMNIQLI
+825 TYIRISDTMDIQLI
-839 LEPHAVCLISLRRL
+839 LEPHAVCLINLRRL

>member
-1 MVLAGSS
+1 
-8 QVRCIMNTIPVEICE
+8 MNTIPVEICE
-23 YREIHDTAGMCF
+23 YREIHDTTGICF
-35 PFCVFLYV
+35 PFCLFLYV

-49 VSFGAEPLMLE
+49 VSFGAEPLILE
-60 HSDLVF
+60 HSDLAF

-71 SLSCSSQGSRILL
+71 SFSCTSQGSRILL

-119 HILTIASRDRDSDC
+119 HILAIASRDRDSGC

-150 SLIPENAAASGSSR
+150 SLMPENTSASGSNR

-239 LKNGFTSVS
+239 LKNGFASVS

-258 GCSPSEFRARHLK
+258 GCSPSEFRARHQK

-282 TDFPSGRGKSIALAN
+282 TDLPSERGKSFALAN
-297 IAPEHTDFPNENGKA
+297 TAPEQTDFP
-312 FSLAN
+312 
-317 AAPEQPGFSNE
+317 
-328 NGKALSLANAA
+328 
-339 PEHIDFPN
+339 EH
-347 NPAQIAENAGVPVHL
+347 PAQITENTGVPVHL
-362 SLSADCEARRLPHVN
+362 SLHADCEARRLPHVN

-446 TPFIELSKLEMQFG
+446 VPFIELSKLEMQFG

-489 TRRWPASWLNS
+489 TRRWPASWLNN

-516 AEYLSRVQK
+516 AEYLSRVQE

-547 PHPEQILRAY
+547 PAPEQILRAY
-557 AQHNLHPDFFSAS
+557 ARHNLHPDFFSAS
-570 LHFLKKQDSD
+570 LHFLKKQSSDS
-580 TVGISS
+580 VSISS

-600 LMTRSGLNLPLY
+600 IMARSGLNLPLY

-636 AGTWSR
+636 ACTWSR

-657 TERTEN
+657 TERTES

-795 GKVEFLQHTRM
+795 GKVEFLQHSRM
-806 PSGVQ
+806 PSGVR
-811 KDHRTDSSLPQERS
+811 KDYHTDSSLPQERN
-825 TYIRISDTMNIQLI
+825 TYIRISDTMDIQLI
-839 LEPHAVCLISLRRL
+839 LEPHAVCLINLRRL

>member
-1 MVLAGSS
+1 
-8 QVRCIMNTIPVEICE
+8 MNTIPVEICE
-23 YREIHDTAGMCF
+23 YREIHDTTGICF
-35 PFCVFLYV
+35 PFCLFLYV

-49 VSFGAEPLMLE
+49 VSFGAEPLILE
-60 HSDLVF
+60 HSDLAF

-71 SLSCSSQGSRILL
+71 SFSCTSQGSRILL

-119 HILTIASRDRDSDC
+119 HILAIASRDRDSGC

-150 SLIPENAAASGSSR
+150 SLMPENTSASGSNR

-202 FFREHFSSNFKTYLT
+202 FFREHFSTNFKTYLT

-239 LKNGFTSVS
+239 LKNGFASVS

-258 GCSPSEFRARHLK
+258 GCSPSEFRARHQK

-282 TDFPSGRGKSIALAN
+282 TDLPSERGKSFALAN
-297 IAPEHTDFPNENGKA
+297 TAPEQTDFP
-312 FSLAN
+312 
-317 AAPEQPGFSNE
+317 
-328 NGKALSLANAA
+328 
-339 PEHIDFPN
+339 EH
-347 NPAQIAENAGVPVHL
+347 PAQIAENAGVPVHL
-362 SLSADCEARRLPHVN
+362 SLHADCEARRLPHVN

-446 TPFIELSKLEMQFG
+446 VPFIELSKLEMQFG

-516 AEYLSRVQK
+516 AEYLSRVQE

-547 PHPEQILRAY
+547 PAPEQILRAY
-557 AQHNLHPDFFSAS
+557 ARHNLHPDFFSAS
-570 LHFLKKQDSD
+570 LHFLKKQSSDS
-580 TVGISS
+580 VSISS

-600 LMTRSGLNLPLY
+600 IMARSGLNLPLY
-612 ITEWSAAALPSLPV
+612 ITEWSAAALPSMPV

-636 AGTWSR
+636 ACTWSR

-657 TERTEN
+657 TERTES

-795 GKVEFLQHTRM
+795 GKVEFLQHSRM
-806 PSGVQ
+806 PSGVR
-811 KDHRTDSSLPQERS
+811 KDYHTDSSLPQERN
-825 TYIRISDTMNIQLI
+825 TYIRISDTMDIQLI
-839 LEPHAVCLISLRRL
+839 LEPHAVCLINLRRL

>member
-1 MVLAGSS
+1 
-8 QVRCIMNTIPVEICE
+8 MNTIPVEICE
-23 YREIHDTAGMCF
+23 YREIHDTTGICF
-35 PFCVFLYV
+35 PFCLFLYV

-49 VSFGAEPLMLE
+49 VSFGAEPLILE
-60 HSDLVF
+60 HSDLAF

-71 SLSCSSQGSRILL
+71 SFSCTSQDSRILL

-119 HILTIASRDRDSDC
+119 HILAIASRDRDSGC

-150 SLIPENAAASGSSR
+150 SLMPENTSASGSSR

-202 FFREHFSSNFKTYLT
+202 FFREHFSTNFKTYLT

-239 LKNGFTSVS
+239 LKNGFASVS

-258 GCSPSEFRARHLK
+258 GCSPSEFRARHQK

-282 TDFPSGRGKSIALAN
+282 TDLPSERGKSFALAN
-297 IAPEHTDFPNENGKA
+297 TAPEQTDFP
-312 FSLAN
+312 
-317 AAPEQPGFSNE
+317 
-328 NGKALSLANAA
+328 
-339 PEHIDFPN
+339 EH
-347 NPAQIAENAGVPVHL
+347 PAQIAENAGVPVHL
-362 SLSADCEARRLPHVN
+362 SLHADCEARRLPHVN

-446 TPFIELSKLEMQFG
+446 VPFIELSKLEMQFG

-489 TRRWPASWLNS
+489 TRRWPASWLNN

-516 AEYLSRVQK
+516 AEYLSRVQE

-547 PHPEQILRAY
+547 PAPEQILRAY
-557 AQHNLHPDFFSAS
+557 ARHNLHPDFFSAS
-570 LHFLKKQDSD
+570 LHFLKKQSSDS
-580 TVGISS
+580 VSISS

-600 LMTRSGLNLPLY
+600 IMARSGLNLPLY
-612 ITEWSAAALPSLPV
+612 ITEWSAASLPSMPV

-636 AGTWSR
+636 ACTWSR

-657 TERTEN
+657 TERTES

-795 GKVEFLQHTRM
+795 GKVEFLQHSRM
-806 PSGVQ
+806 PSGVR
-811 KDHRTDSSLPQERS
+811 KDYHTDSSLPQERN
-825 TYIRISDTMNIQLI
+825 TYIRISDTMDIQLI
-839 LEPHAVCLISLRRL
+839 LEPHAVCLINLRRL

>member
-202 FFREHFSSNFKTYLT
+202 FFREHFSTNFKTYLT

-239 LKNGFTSVS
+239 LKNGFASVS

-258 GCSPSEFRARHLK
+258 GCSPSEFRARHQK

-282 TDFPSGRGKSIALAN
+282 TDLPSERGKSFALAN
-297 IAPEHTDFPNENGKA
+297 TAPEQTDFP
-312 FSLAN
+312 
-317 AAPEQPGFSNE
+317 
-328 NGKALSLANAA
+328 
-339 PEHIDFPN
+339 EH
-347 NPAQIAENAGVPVHL
+347 PAQIAENAGVPVHL
-362 SLSADCEARRLPHVN
+362 SLHADCEARRLPHVN

-446 TPFIELSKLEMQFG
+446 VPFIELSKLEMQFG

-570 LHFLKKQDSD
+570 LHFLKKQSSDS
-580 TVGISS
+580 VSISS

-600 LMTRSGLNLPLY
+600 IMARSGLNLPLY

-811 KDHRTDSSLPQERS
+811 KDYRTDSSLPQERS
-825 TYIRISDTMNIQLI
+825 TYIRISDTMDIQLI

>member
-1 MVLAGSS
+1 
-8 QVRCIMNTIPVEICE
+8 MNTIPVEICE
-23 YREIHDTAGMCF
+23 YREIHDTTGICF
-35 PFCVFLYV
+35 PFCLFLYV

-49 VSFGAEPLMLE
+49 VSFGAEPLILE
-60 HSDLVF
+60 HSDLAF

-71 SLSCSSQGSRILL
+71 SFSCTSQGSRILL

-119 HILTIASRDRDSDC
+119 HILAIASRDRDSGC

-150 SLIPENAAASGSSR
+150 SLMPENTSASGSSR

-202 FFREHFSSNFKTYLT
+202 FFREHFSTNFKTYLT

-239 LKNGFTSVS
+239 LKNGFASVS

-258 GCSPSEFRARHLK
+258 GCSPSEFRARHQK

-282 TDFPSGRGKSIALAN
+282 TGLPSERGKSFALAN
-297 IAPEHTDFPNENGKA
+297 TAPEQTDFP
-312 FSLAN
+312 
-317 AAPEQPGFSNE
+317 
-328 NGKALSLANAA
+328 
-339 PEHIDFPN
+339 EH
-347 NPAQIAENAGVPVHL
+347 PAQIAENAGVPVHL
-362 SLSADCEARRLPHVN
+362 SLHADCEARRLPHVN

-446 TPFIELSKLEMQFG
+446 VPFIELSKLEMQFG

-516 AEYLSRVQK
+516 AEYLSRVQE

-547 PHPEQILRAY
+547 PAPEQILRAY
-557 AQHNLHPDFFSAS
+557 ARHNLHPDFFSAS
-570 LHFLKKQDSD
+570 LHFLKKQSSDS
-580 TVGISS
+580 VSISS

-600 LMTRSGLNLPLY
+600 IMARSGLNLPLY
-612 ITEWSAAALPSLPV
+612 ITEWSAAALPSMPV

-636 AGTWSR
+636 ACTWSR

-657 TERTEN
+657 TERTES

-795 GKVEFLQHTRM
+795 GKVEFLQHSRM
-806 PSGVQ
+806 PSGVR
-811 KDHRTDSSLPQERS
+811 KDYHTDSSLPQERN
-825 TYIRISDTMNIQLI
+825 TYIRISDTMDIQLI
-839 LEPHAVCLISLRRL
+839 LEPHAVCLINLRRL

>member
-1 MVLAGSS
+1 
-8 QVRCIMNTIPVEICE
+8 MNTIPVEICE
-23 YREIHDTAGMCF
+23 YREIHDTTGICF
-35 PFCVFLYV
+35 PFCLFLYV

-49 VSFGAEPLMLE
+49 VSFGAEPLILE
-60 HSDLVF
+60 HSDLAF

-71 SLSCSSQGSRILL
+71 SFSCTSQGSRILL

-119 HILTIASRDRDSDC
+119 HILAIASRDRDSGC

-150 SLIPENAAASGSSR
+150 SLMPENTSASGSNR

-202 FFREHFSSNFKTYLT
+202 FFREHFSTNFKTYLT

-239 LKNGFTSVS
+239 LKNGFASVS

-258 GCSPSEFRARHLK
+258 GCSPSEFRARHQK

-282 TDFPSGRGKSIALAN
+282 TDLPSERGKSFALAN
-297 IAPEHTDFPNENGKA
+297 TAPEQTDFP
-312 FSLAN
+312 
-317 AAPEQPGFSNE
+317 
-328 NGKALSLANAA
+328 
-339 PEHIDFPN
+339 EH
-347 NPAQIAENAGVPVHL
+347 PAQIAENAGVPVHL
-362 SLSADCEARRLPHVN
+362 SLHADCEARRLPHVN

-446 TPFIELSKLEMQFG
+446 VPFIELSKLEMQFG

-489 TRRWPASWLNS
+489 TRRWPASWLNN

-516 AEYLSRVQK
+516 AEYLSRVQE

-547 PHPEQILRAY
+547 PAPEQILRAY
-557 AQHNLHPDFFSAS
+557 ARHNLHPDFFSAS
-570 LHFLKKQDSD
+570 LHFLKKQSSDS
-580 TVGISS
+580 VSISS

-600 LMTRSGLNLPLY
+600 IMARSGLNLPLY

-636 AGTWSR
+636 ACTWSR

-657 TERTEN
+657 TERTES

-737 VTDFDRVYHL
+737 VTD
-747 FEENPPMD
+747 MD

-795 GKVEFLQHTRM
+795 GKVEFLQHSRM
-806 PSGVQ
+806 PSGVR
-811 KDHRTDSSLPQERS
+811 KDYHTDSSLPQERN
-825 TYIRISDTMNIQLI
+825 TYIRISDTMDIQLI
-839 LEPHAVCLISLRRL
+839 LEPHAVCLINLRRL

>member
-1 MVLAGSS
+1 
-8 QVRCIMNTIPVEICE
+8 MNTIPVEICE
-23 YREIHDTAGMCF
+23 YREIHDTTGICF
-35 PFCVFLYV
+35 PFCLFLYV

-49 VSFGAEPLMLE
+49 VSFGAEPLILE
-60 HSDLVF
+60 HSDLAF

-71 SLSCSSQGSRILL
+71 SFSCTSQGSRILL
-84 LGLSDSFVDDHLN
+84 LGLSDSFVDDHLK

-119 HILTIASRDRDSDC
+119 HILAIASRDRDSGC

-150 SLIPENAAASGSSR
+150 SLMPENTSASGSNR

-202 FFREHFSSNFKTYLT
+202 FFREHFSTNFKTYLT

-239 LKNGFTSVS
+239 LKNGFASVS

-258 GCSPSEFRARHLK
+258 GCSPSEFRARHQK

-282 TDFPSGRGKSIALAN
+282 TDLPSERGKSFALAN
-297 IAPEHTDFPNENGKA
+297 TAPEQTDFP
-312 FSLAN
+312 
-317 AAPEQPGFSNE
+317 
-328 NGKALSLANAA
+328 
-339 PEHIDFPN
+339 EH
-347 NPAQIAENAGVPVHL
+347 PAQIAENAGVPVHL
-362 SLSADCEARRLPHVN
+362 SLHADCEARRLPHVN

-446 TPFIELSKLEMQFG
+446 VPFIELSKLEMQFG

-489 TRRWPASWLNS
+489 TRRWPASWLNN

-516 AEYLSRVQK
+516 AEYLSRVQE

-547 PHPEQILRAY
+547 PAPEQILRAY
-557 AQHNLHPDFFSAS
+557 ARHNLHPDFFSAS
-570 LHFLKKQDSD
+570 LHFLKKQSSDS
-580 TVGISS
+580 VSISS

-600 LMTRSGLNLPLY
+600 IMARSGLNLPLY
-612 ITEWSAAALPSLPV
+612 ITEWSAAALPSMPV

-636 AGTWSR
+636 ACTWSR

-657 TERTEN
+657 TERTES

-795 GKVEFLQHTRM
+795 GKVEFLQHSRM
-806 PSGVQ
+806 PSGVR
-811 KDHRTDSSLPQERS
+811 KDYHTDSSLPQERN
-825 TYIRISDTMNIQLI
+825 TYIRISDTMDIQLI
-839 LEPHAVCLISLRRL
+839 LEPHAVCLINLRRL

>member
-1 MVLAGSS
+1 
-8 QVRCIMNTIPVEICE
+8 MNTIPVEICE
-23 YREIHDTAGMCF
+23 YREIHDTTGICF
-35 PFCVFLYV
+35 PFCLFLYV

-49 VSFGAEPLMLE
+49 VSFGAEPLILE
-60 HSDLVF
+60 HSDLAF

-71 SLSCSSQGSRILL
+71 SFSCTSQGSRILL

-119 HILTIASRDRDSDC
+119 HILAIASRDRDSGC

-150 SLIPENAAASGSSR
+150 SLMPENTSASGSSR

-239 LKNGFTSVS
+239 LKNGFASVS

-258 GCSPSEFRARHLK
+258 GCSPSEFRARHQK

-282 TDFPSGRGKSIALAN
+282 TDLPSERGKSFALAN
-297 IAPEHTDFPNENGKA
+297 TAPEQTDFP
-312 FSLAN
+312 
-317 AAPEQPGFSNE
+317 
-328 NGKALSLANAA
+328 
-339 PEHIDFPN
+339 EH
-347 NPAQIAENAGVPVHL
+347 PAQIAENAGVPVHL
-362 SLSADCEARRLPHVN
+362 SLHADCEARRLPHVN

-446 TPFIELSKLEMQFG
+446 VPFIELSKLEMQFG

-489 TRRWPASWLNS
+489 TRRWPASWLNN

-516 AEYLSRVQK
+516 AEYLSRVQE

-547 PHPEQILRAY
+547 PAPEQILRAY
-557 AQHNLHPDFFSAS
+557 ARHNLHPDFFSAS
-570 LHFLKKQDSD
+570 LHFLKKQSSDS
-580 TVGISS
+580 VSISS

-600 LMTRSGLNLPLY
+600 IMARSGLNLPLY
-612 ITEWSAAALPSLPV
+612 ITEWSAAALPSMPV

-636 AGTWSR
+636 ACTWSR

-657 TERTEN
+657 TERTES

-737 VTDFDRVYHL
+737 VTDFDRVYQL

-767 YRTTRT
+767 YHITRT

-811 KDHRTDSSLPQERS
+811 KDHRTDSSLPQERN
-825 TYIRISDTMNIQLI
+825 TYIRISDTMDIQLI
-839 LEPHAVCLISLRRL
+839 LEPHAVCLINLRRL

>member
-1 MVLAGSS
+1 
-8 QVRCIMNTIPVEICE
+8 MNTIPVEICE
-23 YREIHDTAGMCF
+23 YREIHDTTGICF
-35 PFCVFLYV
+35 PFCLFLYV

-49 VSFGAEPLMLE
+49 VSFGAEPLILE
-60 HSDLVF
+60 HSDLAF

-71 SLSCSSQGSRILL
+71 SFSCTSQGSRILL

-119 HILTIASRDRDSDC
+119 HILAIASRDRDSGC

-150 SLIPENAAASGSSR
+150 SLMPENTSASGSNR

-202 FFREHFSSNFKTYLT
+202 FFREHFSTNFKTYLT

-239 LKNGFTSVS
+239 LKNGFASVS

-258 GCSPSEFRARHLK
+258 GCSPSEFRARHQK

-282 TDFPSGRGKSIALAN
+282 TDLPSERGKSFALAN
-297 IAPEHTDFPNENGKA
+297 TAPEQTDFP
-312 FSLAN
+312 
-317 AAPEQPGFSNE
+317 
-328 NGKALSLANAA
+328 
-339 PEHIDFPN
+339 EH
-347 NPAQIAENAGVPVHL
+347 PAQIAENAGVPVHL
-362 SLSADCEARRLPHVN
+362 SLHADCEARRLPHVN

-446 TPFIELSKLEMQFG
+446 VPFIELSKLEMQFG

-489 TRRWPASWLNS
+489 TRRWPASWLNN

-516 AEYLSRVQK
+516 AEYLSRVQE

-547 PHPEQILRAY
+547 PAPEQILRAY
-557 AQHNLHPDFFSAS
+557 ARHNLHPDFFSAS
-570 LHFLKKQDSD
+570 LHFLKKQSSDS
-580 TVGISS
+580 VSISS

-600 LMTRSGLNLPLY
+600 IMARSGLNLPLY
-612 ITEWSAAALPSLPV
+612 ITEWSAAALPSMPV

-636 AGTWSR
+636 ACTWSR

-657 TERTEN
+657 TERTES

-795 GKVEFLQHTRM
+795 GKVEFLQHSRM
-806 PSGVQ
+806 PSGVR
-811 KDHRTDSSLPQERS
+811 KDYHTDSSLPQERN
-825 TYIRISDTMNIQLI
+825 TYIRISDTMDIQLI
-839 LEPHAVCLISLRRL
+839 LEPHAVCLINLRRL

>member
-1 MVLAGSS
+1 
-8 QVRCIMNTIPVEICE
+8 MNTIPVEICE
-23 YREIHDTAGMCF
+23 YREIHDTTGICF
-35 PFCVFLYV
+35 PFCLFLYV

-49 VSFGAEPLMLE
+49 VSFGAEPLILE
-60 HSDLVF
+60 HSDLAF

-71 SLSCSSQGSRILL
+71 SFSCTSQGSRILL

-119 HILTIASRDRDSDC
+119 HILAIASRDRDSGC

-150 SLIPENAAASGSSR
+150 SLMPENTSASGSSR

-202 FFREHFSSNFKTYLT
+202 FFREHFSTNFKTYLT

-239 LKNGFTSVS
+239 LKNGFASVS

-258 GCSPSEFRARHLK
+258 GCSPSEFRARHQK

-282 TDFPSGRGKSIALAN
+282 TDLPSERGKSFALAN
-297 IAPEHTDFPNENGKA
+297 TAPEQTDFP
-312 FSLAN
+312 
-317 AAPEQPGFSNE
+317 
-328 NGKALSLANAA
+328 
-339 PEHIDFPN
+339 EH
-347 NPAQIAENAGVPVHL
+347 PAQIAENAGVPVHL
-362 SLSADCEARRLPHVN
+362 SLHADCEARRLPHVN

-446 TPFIELSKLEMQFG
+446 VPFIELSKLEMQFG

-489 TRRWPASWLNS
+489 TRRWPASWLNN

-516 AEYLSRVQK
+516 AEYLSRVQE

-547 PHPEQILRAY
+547 PAPEQILRAY
-557 AQHNLHPDFFSAS
+557 ARHNLHPDFFSAS
-570 LHFLKKQDSD
+570 LHFLKKQSSDS
-580 TVGISS
+580 VSISS

-600 LMTRSGLNLPLY
+600 IMARSGLNLPLY
-612 ITEWSAAALPSLPV
+612 ITEWSAAALPSMPV

-636 AGTWSR
+636 ACTWSR

-657 TERTEN
+657 TERTES

-747 FEENPPMD
+747 FEENPP
-755 LRIVIRGLKPGL
+755 LFAPSV
-767 YRTTRT
+767 Y
-773 SIDRDHGS
+773 
-781 FLDTLIGEYTHSNI
+781 TL
-795 GKVEFLQHTRM
+795 L
-806 PSGVQ
+806 
-811 KDHRTDSSLPQERS
+811 
-825 TYIRISDTMNIQLI
+825 
-839 LEPHAVCLISLRRL
+839 
-853 I
+853 

>member
-239 LKNGFTSVS
+239 LKNGFASVS

-258 GCSPSEFRARHLK
+258 GCSPSEFRARHQK

-282 TDFPSGRGKSIALAN
+282 TDLPSERGKSFALAN
-297 IAPEHTDFPNENGKA
+297 TAPEQTDFP
-312 FSLAN
+312 
-317 AAPEQPGFSNE
+317 
-328 NGKALSLANAA
+328 
-339 PEHIDFPN
+339 EH
-347 NPAQIAENAGVPVHL
+347 PAQIAENAGVPVHL
-362 SLSADCEARRLPHVN
+362 SLHADCEARRLPHVN

-570 LHFLKKQDSD
+570 LHFLKKQSSDS
-580 TVGISS
+580 VSISS

-600 LMTRSGLNLPLY
+600 IMARSGLNLPLY

-737 VTDFDRVYHL
+737 VTDFDRVYQL

-767 YRTTRT
+767 YHITRT

-795 GKVEFLQHTRM
+795 GKVEFLQHSRM
-806 PSGVQ
+806 PSGVR
-811 KDHRTDSSLPQERS
+811 KDYHTDSSLPQERN
-825 TYIRISDTMNIQLI
+825 TYIRISDTMDIQLI
-839 LEPHAVCLISLRRL
+839 LEPHAVCLINLRRL

>member
-1 MVLAGSS
+1 
-8 QVRCIMNTIPVEICE
+8 MNTIPVEICE
-23 YREIHDTAGMCF
+23 YREIHDTTGICF
-35 PFCVFLYV
+35 PFCLFLYV

-49 VSFGAEPLMLE
+49 VSFGAEPLILE
-60 HSDLVF
+60 HSDLAF

-71 SLSCSSQGSRILL
+71 SFSCTSQGSRILL

-119 HILTIASRDRDSDC
+119 HILAIASRDRDSGC

-150 SLIPENAAASGSSR
+150 SLMPENTSASGSSR

-202 FFREHFSSNFKTYLT
+202 FFREHFSTNFKTYLT

-239 LKNGFTSVS
+239 LKNGFASVS

-258 GCSPSEFRARHLK
+258 GCSPSEFRARHQK

-282 TDFPSGRGKSIALAN
+282 TDLPSERGKSFALAN
-297 IAPEHTDFPNENGKA
+297 TAPEQTDFP
-312 FSLAN
+312 
-317 AAPEQPGFSNE
+317 
-328 NGKALSLANAA
+328 
-339 PEHIDFPN
+339 EH
-347 NPAQIAENAGVPVHL
+347 PAQIAENAGVPVHL
-362 SLSADCEARRLPHVN
+362 SLHADCEARRLPHVN

-446 TPFIELSKLEMQFG
+446 VPFIELSKLEMQFG

-489 TRRWPASWLNS
+489 TRRWPASWLNN

-516 AEYLSRVQK
+516 AEYLSRVQE

-547 PHPEQILRAY
+547 PAPEQILRAY
-557 AQHNLHPDFFSAS
+557 ARHNLHPDFFSAS
-570 LHFLKKQDSD
+570 LHFLKKQSSDS
-580 TVGISS
+580 VSISS

-600 LMTRSGLNLPLY
+600 IMARSGLNLPLY
-612 ITEWSAAALPSLPV
+612 ITEWSAAALPSMPV

-636 AGTWSR
+636 ACTWSR

-657 TERTEN
+657 TERTES

-795 GKVEFLQHTRM
+795 GKVEFLQHSRM
-806 PSGVQ
+806 PSGVR
-811 KDHRTDSSLPQERS
+811 KDYHTDSSLPQERN
-825 TYIRISDTMNIQLI
+825 TYIRISDTMDIQLI
-839 LEPHAVCLISLRRL
+839 LEPHAVCLINLRRL

>member
-1 MVLAGSS
+1 
-8 QVRCIMNTIPVEICE
+8 MNTIPVEICE
-23 YREIHDTAGMCF
+23 YREIHDTTGICF
-35 PFCVFLYV
+35 PFCLFLYV
-43 AKGSLS
+43 EKGSLS
-49 VSFGAEPLMLE
+49 VSFGAEPLILE
-60 HSDLVF
+60 HSDLAF

-71 SLSCSSQGSRILL
+71 SFSCTSQDSRILL

-119 HILTIASRDRDSDC
+119 HILAIASRDRDSGC

-150 SLIPENAAASGSSR
+150 SLMPENTSASGSSR

-202 FFREHFSSNFKTYLT
+202 FFREHFSTNFKTYLT

-239 LKNGFTSVS
+239 LKNGFASVS

-258 GCSPSEFRARHLK
+258 GCSPSEFRARHQK

-282 TDFPSGRGKSIALAN
+282 TDLPSERGKSFALAN
-297 IAPEHTDFPNENGKA
+297 TAPEQTDFP
-312 FSLAN
+312 
-317 AAPEQPGFSNE
+317 
-328 NGKALSLANAA
+328 
-339 PEHIDFPN
+339 EH
-347 NPAQIAENAGVPVHL
+347 PAQIAENAGVPVHL
-362 SLSADCEARRLPHVN
+362 SLHADCEARRLPHVN

-446 TPFIELSKLEMQFG
+446 VPFIELSKLEMQFG

-489 TRRWPASWLNS
+489 TRRWPASWLNN

-516 AEYLSRVQK
+516 AEYLSRVQE

-547 PHPEQILRAY
+547 PAPEQILRAY
-557 AQHNLHPDFFSAS
+557 ARHNLHPDFFSAS
-570 LHFLKKQDSD
+570 LHFLKKQSSDS
-580 TVGISS
+580 VSISS

-600 LMTRSGLNLPLY
+600 IMARSGLNLPLY

-636 AGTWSR
+636 ACTWSR

-657 TERTEN
+657 TERTES

-795 GKVEFLQHTRM
+795 GKVEFLQHSRM
-806 PSGVQ
+806 PSGVR
-811 KDHRTDSSLPQERS
+811 KDYHTDSSLPQERN
-825 TYIRISDTMNIQLI
+825 TYIRISDTMDIQLI
-839 LEPHAVCLISLRRL
+839 LEPHAVCLINLRRL

>member
-1 MVLAGSS
+1 
-8 QVRCIMNTIPVEICE
+8 MNTIPVEICE
-23 YREIHDTAGMCF
+23 YREIHDTTGICF
-35 PFCVFLYV
+35 PFCLFLYV

-49 VSFGAEPLMLE
+49 VSFGAEPLILE
-60 HSDLVF
+60 HSDLAF

-71 SLSCSSQGSRILL
+71 SFSCTSQGSRILL

-202 FFREHFSSNFKTYLT
+202 FFREHFSTNFKTYLT

-239 LKNGFTSVS
+239 LKNGFASVS

-258 GCSPSEFRARHLK
+258 GCSPSEFRARHQK

-282 TDFPSGRGKSIALAN
+282 TDLPSERGKSFALAN
-297 IAPEHTDFPNENGKA
+297 TAPEQTDFP
-312 FSLAN
+312 
-317 AAPEQPGFSNE
+317 
-328 NGKALSLANAA
+328 
-339 PEHIDFPN
+339 EH
-347 NPAQIAENAGVPVHL
+347 PAQITENTGVPVHL
-362 SLSADCEARRLPHVN
+362 SLHADCEARRLPHVN

-446 TPFIELSKLEMQFG
+446 VPFIELSKLEMQFG

-489 TRRWPASWLNS
+489 TRRWPASWLNN

-516 AEYLSRVQK
+516 AEYLSRVQE

-547 PHPEQILRAY
+547 PAPEQILRAY
-557 AQHNLHPDFFSAS
+557 ARHNLHPDFFSAS
-570 LHFLKKQDSD
+570 LHFLKKQSSDS
-580 TVGISS
+580 VSISS

-600 LMTRSGLNLPLY
+600 IMARSGLNLPLY
-612 ITEWSAAALPSLPV
+612 ITEWSVAALPSLPV

-737 VTDFDRVYHL
+737 VTDFDRVYQL

-767 YRTTRT
+767 YHITRT

-825 TYIRISDTMNIQLI
+825 TYIRISDTMDIQLI

>member
-1 MVLAGSS
+1 
-8 QVRCIMNTIPVEICE
+8 MNTIPVEICE
-23 YREIHDTAGMCF
+23 YREIHDTTGICF
-35 PFCVFLYV
+35 PFCLFLYV

-49 VSFGAEPLMLE
+49 VSFGAEPLILE
-60 HSDLVF
+60 HSDLAF

-71 SLSCSSQGSRILL
+71 SFSCTSQGSRILL
-84 LGLSDSFVDDHLN
+84 LGLSDSFVDDHLK

-119 HILTIASRDRDSDC
+119 HILAIASRDRDSGC

-150 SLIPENAAASGSSR
+150 SLMPENTSASGSNR

-202 FFREHFSSNFKTYLT
+202 FFREHFSTNFKTYLT

-239 LKNGFTSVS
+239 LKNGFASVS

-258 GCSPSEFRARHLK
+258 GCSPSEFRARHQK

-282 TDFPSGRGKSIALAN
+282 TDLPSERGKSFALAN
-297 IAPEHTDFPNENGKA
+297 TAPEQTDFP
-312 FSLAN
+312 
-317 AAPEQPGFSNE
+317 
-328 NGKALSLANAA
+328 
-339 PEHIDFPN
+339 EH
-347 NPAQIAENAGVPVHL
+347 PAQIAENAGVPVHL
-362 SLSADCEARRLPHVN
+362 SLHADCEARRLPHVN

-446 TPFIELSKLEMQFG
+446 VPFIELSKLEMQFG

-489 TRRWPASWLNS
+489 TRRWPASWLNN

-516 AEYLSRVQK
+516 AEYLSRVQE

-547 PHPEQILRAY
+547 PAPEQILRAY
-557 AQHNLHPDFFSAS
+557 ARHNLHPDFFSAS
-570 LHFLKKQDSD
+570 LHFLKKQSSDS
-580 TVGISS
+580 VSISS

-600 LMTRSGLNLPLY
+600 IMARSGLNLPLY
-612 ITEWSAAALPSLPV
+612 ITEWSAATLPSMPV

-636 AGTWSR
+636 ACTWSR

-657 TERTEN
+657 TERTES

-795 GKVEFLQHTRM
+795 GKVEFLQHSRM
-806 PSGVQ
+806 PSGVR
-811 KDHRTDSSLPQERS
+811 KDYHTDSSLPQERN
-825 TYIRISDTMNIQLI
+825 TYIRISDTMDIQLI
-839 LEPHAVCLISLRRL
+839 LEPHAVCLINLRRL

>member
-1 MVLAGSS
+1 
-8 QVRCIMNTIPVEICE
+8 MNTIPVEICE
-23 YREIHDTAGMCF
+23 YREIHDTTGICF
-35 PFCVFLYV
+35 PFCLFLYV

-49 VSFGAEPLMLE
+49 VSFGAEPLILE
-60 HSDLVF
+60 HSDLAF

-71 SLSCSSQGSRILL
+71 SFSCTSQGSRILL

-119 HILTIASRDRDSDC
+119 HILAIASRDRDSGC

-150 SLIPENAAASGSSR
+150 SLMPENTSASGSSR

-202 FFREHFSSNFKTYLT
+202 FFREHFSTNFKTYLT

-239 LKNGFTSVS
+239 LKNGFASVS

-258 GCSPSEFRARHLK
+258 GCSPSEFRARHQK

-282 TDFPSGRGKSIALAN
+282 TDLPSERGKSFALAN
-297 IAPEHTDFPNENGKA
+297 TAPEQTDFP
-312 FSLAN
+312 
-317 AAPEQPGFSNE
+317 
-328 NGKALSLANAA
+328 
-339 PEHIDFPN
+339 EH
-347 NPAQIAENAGVPVHL
+347 PAQITENTGVPVHL
-362 SLSADCEARRLPHVN
+362 SLHADCEARRLPHVN

-446 TPFIELSKLEMQFG
+446 VPFIELSKLEMQFG

-489 TRRWPASWLNS
+489 TRRWPASWLNN

-516 AEYLSRVQK
+516 AEYLSRVQE

-547 PHPEQILRAY
+547 PAPEQILRAY
-557 AQHNLHPDFFSAS
+557 ARHNLHPDFFSAS
-570 LHFLKKQDSD
+570 LHFLKKQSSDS
-580 TVGISS
+580 VSISS

-600 LMTRSGLNLPLY
+600 IMARSGLNLPLY

-636 AGTWSR
+636 ACTWSR

-657 TERTEN
+657 TERTES

-795 GKVEFLQHTRM
+795 GKVEFLQHSRM
-806 PSGVQ
+806 PSGVR
-811 KDHRTDSSLPQERS
+811 KDYHTDSSLPQERN
-825 TYIRISDTMNIQLI
+825 TYIRISDTMDIQLI
-839 LEPHAVCLISLRRL
+839 LEPHAVCLINLRRL